1 MSSLRPLPLALLA
14 IFLAACTGSP
24 GATAGPSP
32 SAAGSPPPS
41 TSPEDG
47 VDHPTG
53 ATDVVL
59 RIETGGGFV
68 PIGWNATQAP
78 WFTLYGDGTVIARDE
93 LAPMPDPGPN
103 GLIGMLPF
111 YTTKLDP
118 EAMQTLLRFALTEG
132 GLGLARPSYESGGV
146 ADAPTTTFRIV
157 AGGIDK
163 TVSVYALGFDSGSDP
178 DAAIKAAFTALVDRL
193 RGVATDLTLSG
204 TPWEPERWRGVLM
217 DDEGGFGADPMT
229 WPWADIA
236 PADFVQVGDG
246 IMFARR
252 VMTAE
257 ELAALEVT
265 DLGGGVVNIGLVEP
279 DGSKTYQLAIRPLLP
294 DESS

>member
-14 IFLAACTGSP
+14 IVLAACTGSP
-24 GATAGPSP
+24 GATAVPSP

-41 TSPEDG
+41 TSPEGG

-93 LAPMPDPGPN
+93 LAPMPDPGPS

-132 GLGLARPSYESGGV
+132 GLGLARPSYETGGV

-163 TVSVYALGFDSGSDP
+163 TVSVYALGFDPGNDP

-193 RGVATDLTLSG
+193 RGVATDLTMSG

-217 DDEGGFGADPMT
+217 DDEGGFGANPMA

-236 PADFVQVGDG
+236 PADFVQEGDG

-294 DESS
+294 DETS